1 MENDYED
8 RNFEVILPS
17 QMKIFWQKVAEGS
30 INREV
35 FQAFL
40 NNVSAFTIPRGI
52 YYNFSASQKKAAQI
66 LGYDFIG
73 INLVINALQWKGVA
87 IRLTEN
93 DLDQYSV
100 IPFFEETLK
109 KIAKRKWR
117 GKRAILWWA
126 PPERYGFNLRKML
139 EIFGADNRYQPAFDR
154 DLWWLD
160 EDFAEEVIPEGWHI
174 TLVEIPP
181 ETKSRTLSEQINLKQ
196 EYEKLCKPVELVF
209 LSFIN
214 LIVNRE
220 YLSTF
225 FYSRTDAELFSNH
238 NVSIGKFENNGI
250 SINKTS
256 STLST
261 QDTPIGLL
269 FSRKL
274 ESKIL
279 DKNAGKNK
287 SKP

>member
-1 MENDYED
+1 
-8 RNFEVILPS
+8 
-17 QMKIFWQKVAEGS
+17 MKIFWQKVADGS

-52 YYNFSASQKKAAQI
+52 YYNFSESQKKAAQI
-66 LGYDFIG
+66 MGRDFIG

-93 DLDQYSV
+93 DLDEYGS
-100 IPFFEETLK
+100 IPFSEEILN
-109 KIAKRKWR
+109 KIAQRKWR

-139 EIFGADNRYQPAFDR
+139 EIFGTDIRYQPAFNR
-154 DLWWLD
+154 DLWWQG
-160 EDFAEEVIPEGWHI
+160 EDFAEEVIPEGWHL

-181 ETKSRTLSEQINLKQ
+181 ETKSHTLSEQINLKQ

-220 YLSTF
+220 YLFTF
-225 FYSRTDAELFSNH
+225 FYSRTDAELLSNH
-238 NVSIGKFENNGI
+238 TVSIGKFENDGI
-250 SINKTS
+250 SISKTS

-269 FSRKL
+269 FSREL
-274 ESKIL
+274 ESNIL
-279 DKNAGKNK
+279 NGDADKK
-287 SKP
+287 

>member
-1 MENDYED
+1 MQNDYED
-8 RNFEVILPS
+8 KNMGGILAG
-17 QMKIFWQKVAEGS
+17 QMKLFWQKVAEGS

-52 YYNFSASQKKAAQI
+52 YYNFSESQKIVSKI
-66 LGYDFIG
+66 MGYNFIG
-73 INLVINALQWKGVA
+73 INLVINALQWKGIS
-87 IRLTEN
+87 IRLTED
-93 DLDQYSV
+93 DLDKYSI
-100 IPFFEETLK
+100 IPIFEETLIE
-109 KIAKRKWR
+109 IAHKKWR

-126 PPERYGFNLRKML
+126 PPERYGFNLKKML
-139 EIFGADNRYQPAFDR
+139 DIFGTDMRYQPAFNR
-154 DLWWLD
+154 DIWWVD
-160 EDFAEEVIPEGWHI
+160 EDFAEEVIPEGWHL

-181 ETKSRTLSEQINLKQ
+181 ETKSHTLSEQINLKQ
-196 EYEKLCKPVELVF
+196 EYEKLCKPVELAF

-220 YLSTF
+220 YLFTF
-225 FYSRTDAELFSNH
+225 FYSRTDAKLPTNH
-238 NVSIGKFENNGI
+238 NVSIGKFENDGLYI
-250 SINKTS
+250 SKTS

-274 ESKIL
+274 DNKIL
-279 DKNAGKNK
+279 DAGANK
-287 SKP
+287 K

>member
-1 MENDYED
+1 MGNDYEE
-8 RNFEVILPS
+8 RNFEIILPS
-17 QMKIFWQKVAEGS
+17 QMKIFWQKVADGS

-52 YYNFSASQKKAAQI
+52 YYNFSESQKKAAQI
-66 LGYDFIG
+66 MGRDFIG

-93 DLDQYSV
+93 DLDEYGS
-100 IPFFEETLK
+100 IPFSEEILN
-109 KIAKRKWR
+109 KIAQRKWR

-139 EIFGADNRYQPAFDR
+139 EIFGTDIRYQPAFNR
-154 DLWWLD
+154 DLWWQG
-160 EDFAEEVIPEGWHI
+160 EDFAEEVIPEGWHL

-181 ETKSRTLSEQINLKQ
+181 ETKSHTLSEQINLKQ

-220 YLSTF
+220 YLFTF
-225 FYSRTDAELFSNH
+225 FYSRTDAELLSNH
-238 NVSIGKFENNGI
+238 TVSIGKFENDGI
-250 SINKTS
+250 SISKTS

-269 FSRKL
+269 FSREL

-279 DKNAGKNK
+279 NGDADKK
-287 SKP
+287 

>member
-1 MENDYED
+1 MGNDYED
-8 RNFEVILPS
+8 RNFEAILPS

-30 INREV
+30 INREL

-52 YYNFSASQKKAAQI
+52 YYNFSESQKKAAQI
-66 LGYDFIG
+66 MGCDFIG
-73 INLVINALQWKGVA
+73 INLVINALQWKGIA

-93 DLDQYSV
+93 DLDQYSA
-100 IPFFEETLK
+100 IPVSEEILN
-109 KIAKRKWR
+109 KIAQRKWR

-139 EIFGADNRYQPAFDR
+139 EIFGADNRYQPAFNR

-160 EDFAEEVIPEGWHI
+160 EDFAEEVIPEGWHL

-181 ETKSRTLSEQINLKQ
+181 ETKSHTLSEQINLKQ
-196 EYEKLCKPVELVF
+196 EYENLCKPVELVF

-220 YLSTF
+220 YLFTF
-225 FYSRTDAELFSNH
+225 FYSRTDAELLSNYT
-238 NVSIGKFENNGI
+238 VSIGKFENDGI
-250 SINKTS
+250 SISKTS

-274 ESKIL
+274 ESKISDAES
-279 DKNAGKNK
+279 DKNE
-287 SKP
+287 SEP

>member
-1 MENDYED
+1 MENNYED
-8 RNFEVILPS
+8 GNFGVILPS

-52 YYNFSASQKKAAQI
+52 YYNFSESQKKAAQI
-66 LGYDFIG
+66 MGRDFIG

-87 IRLTEN
+87 VRLTES
-93 DLDQYSV
+93 DLDQYNT
-100 IPFFEETLK
+100 IPFSEK
-109 KIAKRKWR
+109 KLTEIAHRKWR
-117 GKRAILWWA
+117 GKRALLWWA

-139 EIFGADNRYQPAFDR
+139 DIFGTDNRYQPAFHKDV
-154 DLWWLD
+154 WWAK
-160 EDFAEEVIPEGWHI
+160 ENFADEVIPEGWHL

-196 EYEKLCKPVELVF
+196 EYEKLCKPVELAF

-220 YLSTF
+220 YLFTF
-225 FYSRTDAELFSNH
+225 FYSRTDVELLSNH
-238 NVSIGKFENNGI
+238 TVSIGKFENEGLYI
-250 SINKTS
+250 TKTS

-269 FSRKL
+269 FSRGFNGNSDLK
-274 ESKIL
+274 
-279 DKNAGKNK
+279 
-287 SKP
+287 